1 MPTKTK
7 KTARKTS
14 ERDCRIKWR
23 AIASGKWEIELD
35 FKVIKNYFRDIF
47 WWCVCGIWEGN
58 CHNEFT
64 KNGSKTHKKNGQ
76 IQTFM
81 DNSMK
86 FLNVN
91 GWYSC
96 GCEKPKILC
105 KKCSKFSLFNVC
117 RHYLAIFS
125 RDVCEK
131 HRVCVFGDL
140 ISSKLWFMCVKWE
153 NFTLWK
159 YKKSHLMLFTVKSL
173 QFDKESPTRD
183 SKFFFCFLSSLEPN
197 FQFFFFIF

>member
-1 MPTKTK
+1 MNLQKMDRRHTK
-7 KTARKTS
+7 KMAKSRLLWIIQWT
-14 ERDCRIKWR
+14 
-23 AIASGKWEIELD
+23 
-35 FKVIKNYFRDIF
+35 F
-47 WWCVCGIWEGN
+47 WMLMG
-58 CHNEFT
+58 
-64 KNGSKTHKKNGQ
+64 
-76 IQTFM
+76 
-81 DNSMK
+81 D
-86 FLNVN
+86 
-91 GWYSC
+91 SC

-183 SKFFFCFLSSLEPN
+183 SKFFFLLFVIPWTQFSVFFSS
-197 FQFFFFIF
+197 FFK